1 MSEAE
6 HLDLQCACDQLIA
19 SHKTLLLATHSA
31 DDAANHISYAPYVR
45 DKDHFYIFVSE
56 LAKHTKNLM
65 SHPQVSIL
73 FIQAESE
80 ADNLF
85 ARQRVTLDCQV
96 EKIPKASPVYYHQ
109 LKAMTEKFGSIIDV
123 LRTLPDFHLLALTP
137 KKGQFVAGFGK
148 AIPLDAKCRL
158 QWSSRPN

>member
-6 HLDLQCACDQLIA
+6 HIDLQSACDQLIA
-19 SHKTLLLATHSA
+19 SHKTLLLATHSV
-31 DDAANHISYAPYVR
+31 DDGANHISYAPYVR
-45 DKDHFYIFVSE
+45 DEDNFYIFVSE

-73 FIQAESE
+73 FIQAESD

-96 EKIPKASPVYYHQ
+96 EEIQKASPLYDHQ
-109 LKAMTEKFGSIIDV
+109 LNVMTEKFGNIIHV

-137 KKGQFVAGFGK
+137 KNGQFVAGFGK

-158 QWSSRPN
+158 QWSSSTD